1 MKLVHDLS
9 QPTWT
14 LTGYTPYL
22 WRFHHAPGIG
32 DTSVADTLPVRA
44 HVPGSVQQT
53 LLDEGMLRDWNQG
66 LNSRDCEW
74 VENRHW
80 IYTTRIPAEWLDVE
94 GKTVRLVCDGLD
106 YSGWVRLDGEDVG
119 DFRGTHIPH
128 TFDLTPHIK
137 STDESEHRLE
147 IIFDCPPRWL
157 GQFGYT
163 SQMTEFKPRYNY
175 TWDWIS
181 RIVQIGIWGD
191 IRLEITD
198 THELDDVYI
207 GTDYDLAHETGIL
220 SVSFKWPDEDGWSA
234 RLTLNGIRSDPYKLN
249 KGTNTIL
256 WADLGV
262 EPWWPNGYGEPS
274 IYELSLTLLDPDGV
288 EQDRIERRVGFKHVE
303 WIPCEGAPPEADPW
317 ICVVN
322 NEPVFLG
329 GINWTPIRP
338 NFADTTLEEYQ
349 SRLET
354 YQEMGCTILRVWGG
368 GYLET
373 DEFYNLC
380 DDLGLLVWQEFP
392 LSSSGLDNYPPD
404 DSDTIEE
411 LATIASSYIR
421 RRRHHASL
429 LMWCGGNELTQ
440 VPPGETEGMGP
451 PITSDHPLVPKLK
464 EIVDTLDPGRR
475 FIATS
480 PLGPNF
486 SAEPENFGKGVHW
499 CVHGPWKPE
508 GTLEEW
514 TEYWENDDALFRS
527 EVGCPGASS
536 VGIIEQYRGDHVT
549 FPASHA
555 NPLWRRTAWWI
566 EWKTFIEE
574 HGGEPD
580 DLAQYVSWSQDRQ
593 ARALE
598 IAAGASRRRFP
609 GCGGFIVWM
618 GHDSFPCTAN
628 TSLLDIHGEM
638 KPAAHALAGVFNADE

>member
-1 MKLVHDLS
+1 MKLEHDLS

-66 LNSRDCEW
+66 LNSRDGEW

-119 DFRGTHIPH
+119 GFRGTHIPH

-137 STDESEHRLE
+137 TNDESEHRLE

-220 SVSFKWPDEDGWSA
+220 SVSFDWPDDDGWGA
-234 RLTLNGIRSDPYKLN
+234 RLTLNGVRSDQYKLN

-262 EPWWPNGYGEPS
+262 EPWWPNGYGEAS

-349 SRLET
+349 NRLET
-354 YQEMGCTILRVWGG
+354 YQEMGCTVLRVWGG

-373 DEFYNLC
+373 DAFYNLC

-404 DSDTIEE
+404 DPDTIDE
-411 LATIASSYIR
+411 LATIAESYIR

-464 EIVDTLDPGRR
+464 EIVNTLDPGRR

-480 PLGPNF
+480 PLGPTF
-486 SAEPENFGKGVHW
+486 GAEPENFGKGVHW

-514 TEYWENDDALFRS
+514 AEYWENDDALFRS

-638 KPAAHALAGVFNADE
+638 KPAAHALAGVFNADM